1 VTTKVGFIENARNWM
16 RSRLRSVRTV
26 VPGKITATEDGTRER
41 SADFTAGIADLIAGE
56 ASPASV
62 TPDAPMLFQS
72 GGGFAVLLPSA
83 ADDEVLGLVS
93 DRAIGP
99 WRQDRDV
106 GGVDEING
114 KRSHNMSDVL
124 LTQFSMSAPSSAP
137 ATWDHYMVIGP
148 GGKAIEVNTDDSIV
162 LTKQGSAVATI
173 TMAASGSIVVA
184 TPGGQTIKF
193 GDDTATLGVARQ
205 TDSVAA
211 DASMQTFITQT
222 VVAIAAIAAK
232 LNAPGPVVGAPGTV
246 IPAVAPSDFGLISS
260 GSTTTLST

>member
-162 LTKQGSAVATI
+162 LTKQGEVIATI
-173 TMAASGSIVVA
+173 TMAASGSVSITVVDGQTVDVGGA
-184 TPGGQTIKF
+184 GALALAKAQSLQDALLLACADVAAPGGVIPQDGGLKAFATF
-193 GDDTATLGVARQ
+193 ALALATLATDVGTTRARGV
-205 TDSVAA
+205 
-211 DASMQTFITQT
+211 
-222 VVAIAAIAAK
+222 
-232 LNAPGPVVGAPGTV
+232 
-246 IPAVAPSDFGLISS
+246 
-260 GSTTTLST
+260 